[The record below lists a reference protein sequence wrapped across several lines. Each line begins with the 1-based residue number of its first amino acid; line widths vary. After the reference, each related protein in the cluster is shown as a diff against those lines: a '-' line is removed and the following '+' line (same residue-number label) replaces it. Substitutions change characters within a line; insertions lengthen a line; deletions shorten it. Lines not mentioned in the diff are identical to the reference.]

1 MTAHLIAD
9 APGAPGFG
17 RRRLLSR
24 ARYAAIVPGRP
35 DPDPPQPVP
44 PGPPPP
50 GDPVPG
56 DPGPT
61 DPPAPPPEKRDPDL
75 PPNRPPRL
83 PIEDRPPLK
92 LWACE
97 QGTDPALLG
106 YPTII

>member
-1 MTAHLIAD
+1 MTAHLITD
-9 APGAPGFG
+9 APVTPGFVC
-17 RRRLLSR
+17 RRLLSR
-24 ARYAAIVPGRP
+24 AHYAAIIPGRP

-44 PGPPPP
+44 PDPPQP

-61 DPPAPPPEKRDPDL
+61 DPPAPPPGKRDPDL